1 MVVNSLG
8 IVLTILVITIQV
20 YAWYKISR
28 YQKEIDE
35 KNMQLMQFYL
45 DSRFIN
51 KSLVD
56 SLKASHSINFCKDL
70 IERIKDYY
78 HLEEIVII
86 DSVTK
91 IAEVNK
97 NLSKDTSIAF
107 TKEDIKPI
115 LNQLIRH
122 EIKEFKMM
130 SGGKD
135 YILHIS
141 KLSTT
146 AKSDGVIIC
155 IESTPSLLN
164 KHEKLGLE
172 NALNLLKNRLFY
184 D

>member
-70 IERIKDYY
+70 IERIKD
-78 HLEEIVII
+78 
-86 DSVTK
+86 
-91 IAEVNK
+91 
-97 NLSKDTSIAF
+97 
-107 TKEDIKPI
+107 
-115 LNQLIRH
+115 
-122 EIKEFKMM
+122 
-130 SGGKD
+130 
-135 YILHIS
+135 
-141 KLSTT
+141 
-146 AKSDGVIIC
+146 
-155 IESTPSLLN
+155 
-164 KHEKLGLE
+164 
-172 NALNLLKNRLFY
+172 
-184 D
+184 